1 MSNSCNALSSKAKC
15 MYGSML
21 KSEHYDELMKKKELS
36 DLTHYL
42 KEETYYKD
50 ILKDVREYQVH
61 RGQLEQLLFKD
72 YYTRMN
78 KLLRYKDLKCP
89 GFFHLF
95 VVSQEIHFILHH
107 IALMVANEEDSLA
120 EVPLFYDDIICFDLM
135 ELASCKTMKQLL
147 KCLEKTPYY
156 KMIKKYEKA
165 MNYITLEIEMM
176 RYYHKH
182 SIEVIEKEI
191 KGKGKPSLLE
201 LAKMKSEL
209 VDISLI
215 YRCKFHFQMDQ
226 KEIKSYLMNQMCYL
240 RPYHIEMLLNS
251 NINEFKIFL
260 KDSKYHIHFES
271 GDLEHECNKFLYQKA
286 KKMLNF
292 ENDPYCIFNA
302 YELIAKKEL
311 DNLIHII
318 EGIHYEINEDELKK
332 MIIY

>member
-15 MYGSML
+15 MYGNML
-21 KSEHYDELMKKKELS
+21 KSDHYNELMKKKDLS
-36 DLTHYL
+36 DVVHYL
-42 KEETYYKD
+42 KEETYYQE

-61 RGQLEQLLFKD
+61 RGQLEQLLLKD
-72 YYTRMN
+72 YYMRMN
-78 KLLRYKDLKCP
+78 KLLRYKDLKCLN
-89 GFFHLF
+89 FFHLF

-107 IALMVANEEDSLA
+107 ITLMIANKEDALAD
-120 EVPLFYDDIICFDLM
+120 VPLFYDDMICFDLM
-135 ELASCKTMKQLL
+135 KLASSKNMKELL
-147 KCLEKTPYY
+147 MCLEKTPYY

-165 MNYITLEIEMM
+165 MNYIQLEIEMM
-176 RYYHKH
+176 RYYHNH
-182 SIEVIEKEI
+182 SIEAILKEI
-191 KGKGKPSLLE
+191 KGKGKQSLLE

-226 KEIKSYLMNQMCYL
+226 KEIRSYLMNQMCYL
-240 RPYHIEMLLNS
+240 RPYQIDMLLDS
-251 NINEFKIFL
+251 NLNEFKQFL
-260 KDSKYHIHFES
+260 KQSKYHISFES
-271 GDLEHECNKFLYQKA
+271 GDLEHECNKYLYQKA

-292 ENDPYCIFNA
+292 ENDPYCIFSA

-318 EGIHYEINEDELKK
+318 EGVHYEINEDELKK